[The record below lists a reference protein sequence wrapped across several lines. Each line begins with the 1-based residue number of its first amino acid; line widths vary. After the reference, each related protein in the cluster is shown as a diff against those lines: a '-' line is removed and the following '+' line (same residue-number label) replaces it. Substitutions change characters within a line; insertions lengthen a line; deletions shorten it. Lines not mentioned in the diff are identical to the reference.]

1 MKKVASLAHNSNLT
15 NSEVGCTWS
24 FQARRPTGL
33 GGGIDGGGGGGGWG
47 WRADVNDDVQH
58 Y

>member
-15 NSEVGCTWS
+15 NPEVGCTWS

-47 WRADVNDDVQH
+47 W
-58 Y
+58 